1 MGGVRVFRV
10 VARRVVLLH
19 LLPIAF
25 WTVSVVLVLFTVAFL
40 LVAAADLL
48 ELVDEL
54 GFKSGLI
61 RRRGLCSRQSLT
73 LHSLVE
79 IGLSLLL
86 KVHGFDLVLES
97 SCLQSTLSLIL
108 LEHLV

>member
-54 GFKSGLI
+54 GFKRPDYMCADDPPTTSEG
-61 RRRGLCSRQSLT
+61 GSF
-73 LHSLVE
+73 
-79 IGLSLLL
+79 GAAA
-86 KVHGFDLVLES
+86 
-97 SCLQSTLSLIL
+97 
-108 LEHLV
+108 